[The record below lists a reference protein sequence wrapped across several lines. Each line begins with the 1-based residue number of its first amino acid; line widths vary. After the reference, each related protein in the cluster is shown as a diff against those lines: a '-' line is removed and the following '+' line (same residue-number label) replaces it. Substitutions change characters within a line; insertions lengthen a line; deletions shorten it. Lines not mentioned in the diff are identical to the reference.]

1 MVSKAQKVRLGVFL
15 VVSLSLMILLIV
27 LIAGEKLLK
36 KKDSYMI
43 SYQNVSVNGLQIGA
57 MVKYRGY
64 QVGSVTEMRINQD
77 DVGIIEVYVEVE
89 QGTPIKE
96 DMVANLLPQGITGLK
111 LIELVGG
118 SNQAKTLKPGSQ
130 IKAGTSL
137 MGDITGGIAS
147 VTEKLEVVLLHV
159 AEITSE
165 ENQRNI
171 ANILQNLDLLVSEN
185 RQHIN
190 QIMNNVNYTT
200 SSLNEM
206 VVSMNDAM
214 NRLNDILYS
223 EEADRVIA
231 NAVIITDNLA
241 KTTEMTGSITTNLN
255 NMMLKIRDDV
265 VSVVETMK
273 ETVDYLNEFSRQI
286 DEEPSLLLRTKRK

>member
-1 MVSKAQKVRLGVFL
+1 MVSKVQKVRLGVFL
-15 VVSLSLMILLIV
+15 IISLSLMILLIV

-36 KKDSYMI
+36 QKDTYTI
-43 SYQNVSVNGLQIGA
+43 AYNNVSVNGLQIGA

-64 QVGSVTEMRINQD
+64 QVGSVTDMRID
-77 DVGIIEVYVEVE
+77 PKDVGTILVIVEVE
-89 QGTPIKE
+89 AGTPIKD

-118 SNQAKTLKPGSQ
+118 NNDSPTLKPGTE

-147 VTEKLEVVLLHV
+147 VTEKLELVLQHV
-159 AEITSE
+159 SDLTGE
-165 ENQRNI
+165 ENQAKI
-171 ANILQNLDLLVSEN
+171 TSILNNLDLLVSEN
-185 RQHIN
+185 RQQVN
-190 QIMNNVNYTT
+190 QILSNVSYTT
-200 SSLNEM
+200 SNLNEL

-214 NRLNDILYS
+214 NRLNDLLYS
-223 EEADRVIA
+223 EEADRILA
-231 NAVIITDNLA
+231 NAVIITDNLSR
-241 KTTEMTGSITTNLN
+241 TTEMTGSIAINLN
-255 NMMLKIRDDV
+255 NIMLKVRDDV
-265 VSVVETMK
+265 VTIVETMK